1 LLAVSALPKSLHA
14 QPEGLAI
21 AANGT
26 VVICNESPGKD
37 KPGKLV
43 VYSPR

>member
-1 LLAVSALPKSLHA
+1 VHP

-21 AANGT
+21 APDGAL
-26 VVICNESPGKD
+26 VICNEGQGKA
-37 KPGKLV
+37 GRLV